1 VNILKDIHR
10 NKLGYMKQ
18 FQKTVKE
25 SLVKIKTR
33 KDKDE
38 IRQ

>member
-10 NKLGYMKQ
+10 NKLEYMKQ

-25 SLVKIKTR
+25 SLKKLKDR
-33 KDKDE
+33 KAKE
-38 IRQ
+38 EK